1 MSEATQS
8 TFAELEYA
16 AKKRKTRREKFL
28 ERMEGLVPWS
38 ELEEAI
44 RPHYPKAGRGRRPYA
59 LSSMLRVHCVQLFYN
74 LSDPG
79 MEDMLYEV
87 ESVRRFAGLGL
98 SALPDETTILN
109 FRHLLERHDLGEK
122 LLSAINA
129 SLASRGLTLREGTVM
144 DASLVEAPS
153 STKNRSGKRDPE
165 MRQAR
170 KGNQWHF
177 GMKMHVGADA
187 ETGVS
192 HSFAATSANESDVAH
207 AHRLLHGGER
217 RVWADAGY
225 RGVEKREENQGRDV
239 DWRVAMRPG
248 LRRRLEAGGD
258 EALREKEKASIR
270 AKAEHPFFYVKRMFG
285 YGKVR
290 YRGLHKNAQRTALL
304 LGFANLLIAERSLA
318 A

>member
-16 AKKRKTRREKFL
+16 AKKRKTRRERFL
-28 ERMEGLVPWS
+28 ERMERLVPWE

-74 LSDPG
+74 LSDPA

-98 SALPDETTILN
+98 PALPDETTILN

-122 LLSAINA
+122 LLSAVNA
-129 SLASRGLTLREGTVM
+129 SLASRGLRLREGTVV
-144 DASLVEAPS
+144 DASIVEAPS
-153 STKNRSGKRDPE
+153 STKNRSGERDPE
-165 MRQAR
+165 MRQTK

-225 RGVEKREENQGRDV
+225 RGVEKREENRGRDV
-239 DWRVAMRPG
+239 EWRVAMRPG
-248 LRRRLEAGGD
+248 LRRRLEAGGE
-258 EALREKEKASIR
+258 EALREKEKA
-270 AKAEHPFFYVKRMFG
+270 
-285 YGKVR
+285 
-290 YRGLHKNAQRTALL
+290 
-304 LGFANLLIAERSLA
+304 
-318 A
+318 

>member
-1 MSEATQS
+1 MTEAAQS
-8 TFAELEYA
+8 TFAELEYS

-28 ERMEGLVPWS
+28 ERMERLVPWS

-109 FRHLLERHDLGEK
+109 FRHLLERHGLGEK

-153 STKNRSGKRDPE
+153 STKNRSGKRD
-165 MRQAR
+165 
-170 KGNQWHF
+170 
-177 GMKMHVGADA
+177 
-187 ETGVS
+187 
-192 HSFAATSANESDVAH
+192 
-207 AHRLLHGGER
+207 R
-217 RVWADAGY
+217 RCV
-225 RGVEKREENQGRDV
+225 
-239 DWRVAMRPG
+239 
-248 LRRRLEAGGD
+248 RRR
-258 EALREKEKASIR
+258 
-270 AKAEHPFFYVKRMFG
+270 
-285 YGKVR
+285 
-290 YRGLHKNAQRTALL
+290 RGTS
-304 LGFANLLIAERSLA
+304 GTSG
-318 A
+318 